1 MLIKEAARSAAKYSS
16 VAVIGGG
23 IGGLSVA
30 NALLRKNVAARVSVY
45 EQAKEFVPTVSSLVA
60 IYLLMVGTSYCF
72 LFGS

>member
-1 MLIKEAARSAAKYSS
+1 MRLFGNGDLCCSAIMLIKEAARSAKYSS

-45 EQAKEFVPTVSSLVA
+45 EQAKEFVPTVRVRW
-60 IYLLMVGTSYCF
+60 
-72 LFGS
+72 